1 MCVEGG
7 KEEGGMSK
15 YKVAKGQEGAGGGD
29 CRCGVRLGTG
39 QACLLIFQ
47 FHMQRLLLRT
57 SLIISRYN
65 TNHILVLVY

>member
-1 MCVEGG
+1 MIASRGLL
-7 KEEGGMSK
+7 KDK
-15 YKVAKGQEGAGGGD
+15 KGRGGG
-29 CRCGVRLGTG
+29 GTVGMVRVLGTR

-65 TNHILVLVY
+65 TNHILVLVYS